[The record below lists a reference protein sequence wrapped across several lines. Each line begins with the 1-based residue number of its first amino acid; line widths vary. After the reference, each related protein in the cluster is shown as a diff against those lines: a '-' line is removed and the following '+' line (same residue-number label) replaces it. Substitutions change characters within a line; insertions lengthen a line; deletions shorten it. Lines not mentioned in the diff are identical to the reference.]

1 MSSDAPLLEVKDLV
15 KYYPASRGFLEAPRF
30 VRAVDGVSFG
40 IAAGE
45 TLGLVGESGCGKSSV
60 ARCIVRLNEP
70 TAGRIELR
78 GQDIAHLSESQM
90 RPLRRNLQIIFQ
102 DPFSSLNPRHRAGD
116 IVAEPLVNFALAEGA
131 ELDRRVAELFDRVG
145 LRREQMR
152 NFPHEFSGG
161 QRQRLGIARALAV
174 NPALIVC
181 DEPVSALDVSIQAQV
196 INLLSDLQRDLGLA
210 YLFVAHDLSVVEH
223 ISHRVAVM
231 YLGKMVE
238 VASREALFAAPAHP
252 YTQAL
257 LSAVPVPDPTRR
269 RTRTLIT
276 GETPSP
282 IAPPTGCRFHTR
294 CPMAEAICR
303 QAEPELLEIAPGHA
317 VACHLKKSP
326 SDTAMKA

>member
-1 MSSDAPLLEVKDLV
+1 M
-15 KYYPASRGFLEAPRF
+15 
-30 VRAVDGVSFG
+30 
-40 IAAGE
+40 
-45 TLGLVGESGCGKSSV
+45 

-78 GQDIAHLSESQM
+78 GEDIAHLPESQM

-131 ELDRRVAELFDRVG
+131 ELDRRVAALFDRVG

-238 VASREALFAAPAHP
+238 VAARETLFATPAHP

-282 IAPPTGCRFHTR
+282 IAPPSGCRFHTR

-317 VACHLKKSP
+317 VACHFKKAPAVS
-326 SDTAMKA
+326 

>member
-1 MSSDAPLLEVKDLV
+1 M
-15 KYYPASRGFLEAPRF
+15 
-30 VRAVDGVSFG
+30 
-40 IAAGE
+40 
-45 TLGLVGESGCGKSSV
+45 
-60 ARCIVRLNEP
+60 
-70 TAGRIELR
+70 
-78 GQDIAHLSESQM
+78 
-90 RPLRRNLQIIFQ
+90 
-102 DPFSSLNPRHRAGD
+102 
-116 IVAEPLVNFALAEGA
+116 
-131 ELDRRVAELFDRVG
+131 
-145 LRREQMR
+145 
-152 NFPHEFSGG
+152 
-161 QRQRLGIARALAV
+161 

-238 VASREALFAAPAHP
+238 VASREALFATPAHP

-257 LSAVPVPDPTRR
+257 LTAVPVPDPTRR

-282 IAPPTGCRFHTR
+282 IAPPKGCRFHTR
-294 CPMAEAICR
+294 CPMAQAICR

-317 VACHLKKSP
+317 VACHLQ
-326 SDTAMKA
+326 KAVATG